1 MIDFSPTL
9 TGETLPGSELTVN
22 GVPATVAETDRSPF
36 LSRWGSCP
44 PSCGSWSRTRSATGP
59 SGWSRVWPLDYR
71 QLPFVPI
78 VVLVTVAAGVVLFL
92 RRPDAGPNRRTPD
105 DGSTFEE
112 IGG

>member
-1 MIDFSPTL
+1 M
-9 TGETLPGSELTVN
+9 N
-22 GVPATVAETDRSPF
+22 GVPATVAAD
-36 LSRWGSCP
+36 GSFAVP
-44 PSCGSWSRTRSATGP
+44 VEVGILPTELRIVVEDPVGNRTE
-59 SGWSRVWPLDYR
+59 RVVSSLPLDYR
-71 QLPFVPI
+71 QPPFVPI